1 MICHISQKFIF
12 SFYLSPDIE
21 WRLGRVGSGRVFTRV
36 SLLRSYISIS
46 GYDILKTLRHTE
58 VSKWWIAQVRERKKI
73 NED

>member
-12 SFYLSPDIE
+12 SFYLSLMTLNEDWGGWE
-21 WRLGRVGSGRVFTRV
+21 VGEFTRV

-58 VSKWWIAQVRERKKI
+58 VSK
-73 NED
+73 